1 MRVVSFLTIGLF
13 SGALAATVS
22 KDATCGG
29 TNKYTCLGSTFGNCC
44 SRAGWCG
51 STSAYCGTGCQPGY
65 GNCGSNSPTSSK
77 PVSSKSI
84 ASSTKSSAPAPT
96 STKKV
101 STDATCGGSKGY
113 TCLGSS
119 FGNCCSANGWCGST
133 PAYCGTG
140 CRSGFGNCGSNNG
153 ASSTVLSSTKASSAT
168 SKTSAVSSPSATAS
182 GSTTQCLTGKK
193 VPYKVSSDAAYS
205 QLAQPYN
212 LRLPYKPAVIVLP
225 TTNQHVQDAVVCGAK
240 SGLKIQAKS
249 GGHSYAS
256 FSSGGKDGSMGK
268 LT

>member
-1 MRVVSFLTIGLF
+1 MRVISFLAVGLF

-29 TNKYTCLGSTFGNCC
+29 TNKYTCAGSTFGNCC
-44 SRAGWCG
+44 SSAGWCG
-51 STSAYCGTGCQPGY
+51 STTAYCGTGCQSAY

-84 ASSTKSSAPAPT
+84 ASSTKSSSAPAPT

-101 STDATCGGSKGY
+101 TTDATCGGTKGF

-119 FGNCCSANGWCGST
+119 FGNCCSSAGWCGST
-133 PAYCGTG
+133 TAYCGTG
-140 CRSGFGNCGSNNG
+140 CQSGFGNCGSNNG
-153 ASSTVLSSTKASSAT
+153 ASSSVLRGTKVSSAT
-168 SKTSAVSSPSATAS
+168 SSPSATAS
-182 GSTTQCLTGKK
+182 SSAAQCLNGKN
-193 VPYKVSSDAAYS
+193 VPYKMSSDAAYA
-205 QLAQPYN
+205 QLAEPYN

-225 TTNQHVQDAVVCGAK
+225 TTNKQVQDAVVCGAK
-240 SGLKIQAKS
+240 AGLKIQAKS

-268 LT
+268 VA